1 MHVVV
6 NLFHVSCRLCVCV
19 WSATS
24 TDDVTSLVLQS
35 RTEIDEVKQA
45 MDEENERLLRE
56 SRQQRDND
64 DATDDDSVSN
74 TRVYCLMLMCTV

>member
-1 MHVVV
+1 MA
-6 NLFHVSCRLCVCV
+6 
-19 WSATS
+19 SATN

-56 SRQQRDND
+56 SRQQRDDD
-64 DATDDDSVSN
+64 DASDDDSVSSS
-74 TRVYCLMLMCTV
+74 CLVFMCTV